1 MPIYKNKG
9 FEIVFFHNNVNQALY
24 SSFFYSVLR
33 NCQIRANL
41 RQLIYKINY
50 IKEQVPNT
58 GESR

>member
-24 SSFFYSVLR
+24 ASFFYSALR

-41 RQLIYKINY
+41 RRLIYKIKY